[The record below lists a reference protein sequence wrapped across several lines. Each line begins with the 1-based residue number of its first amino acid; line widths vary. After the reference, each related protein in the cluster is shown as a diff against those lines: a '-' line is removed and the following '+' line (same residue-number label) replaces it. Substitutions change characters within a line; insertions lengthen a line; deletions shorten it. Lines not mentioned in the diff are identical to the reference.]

1 VTKSNKTPA
10 EAAAA
15 AGTAAATINS
25 AAESRVQTN

>member
-10 EAAAA
+10 AAAA